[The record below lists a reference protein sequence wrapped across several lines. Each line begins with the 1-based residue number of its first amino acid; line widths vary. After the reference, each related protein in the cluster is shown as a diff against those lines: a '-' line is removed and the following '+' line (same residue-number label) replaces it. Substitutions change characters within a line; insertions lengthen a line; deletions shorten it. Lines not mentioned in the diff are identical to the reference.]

1 MPVIGYLKITENF
14 IYKGGRGLIEYNR
27 GQLIEVWEYDR
38 NRYSLLINE
47 GIVEYLDANK
57 KPCTYEELSDK
68 FYKQGPGPLMA
79 NKVPVSTRPVKVV
92 TN

>member
-47 GIVEYLDANK
+47 GIVEYLDTNK

-68 FYKQGPGPLMA
+68 FYKPPKQGPGPLMA
-79 NKVPVSTRPVKVV
+79 NKVPVSTRQ
-92 TN
+92 